1 MHKMAC
7 FLWRMEE
14 EGIAKAL
21 IAAEINGALALES
34 ERKDLA
40 EELIKRF
47 HSNSQ

>member
-21 IAAEINGALALES
+21 IAAEINGLGI
-34 ERKDLA
+34 RT
-40 EELIKRF
+40 KR
-47 HSNSQ
+47 SGRRVNKTIPQ